1 MKKLILPASKRAGL
15 PSTTFH
21 FRAWLP
27 ALLAV
32 SATAMA
38 DNFPA
43 PYDSHKE
50 KSYPMPAAE
59 AAEKMTMP
67 PGFKTQVFAS
77 EPDVQNPI
85 AMTWDGRGRLWIAE
99 NYTYAEPPKKIDL
112 SLRDRILIFE
122 DKNGNGHFSSRK
134 VFTDNLQ
141 VLTSLEVGRGGVWA
155 MCPPNLLF
163 IPDRHG
169 NDTPDAAP
177 QVVLDGFTVPAEN
190 YHNFANGLRFGPDGW
205 LYGRVGGSAPGEVG
219 APGTPPDQRVPLRGG
234 IWRYHPERKIFET
247 ITAGLTNPWGHDW
260 NADGELFNVNTV
272 NGHFWHAFAGA
283 HFVRGSTMDPTSHV
297 YELIN
302 MHADHWH
309 FDTGKRW
316 TDSRG
321 GAANAYGGG
330 HSHIGAM
337 FYLGDNWPAEYRG
350 RFYTLNQH
358 GRRANEE
365 LVERLGSG
373 YVAHRGVD
381 TMLAADPWFVGIDL
395 SYGPDGGVFVL
406 DWSDTGECHG
416 HQGVDRT
423 SGRIFKITYGQ
434 PKPVDAGDFTK
445 LSEAELAGMHTR
457 LNEWF
462 SRQARVELTSRAATG
477 QKLDDAKQQLRA
489 IFDSNPDYTVKLR
502 ALWTLFDIGGADNA
516 FLKAQLQHPN
526 EHVRTWA
533 IRMLSDAWPLDLV
546 TCRRPTW
553 RPDYAAA
560 EAAAPLW
567 QDDLARLAREDPSS
581 LVHLAL
587 ASTLQRL
594 PVGQRAAI
602 AEGLVSHR
610 EEADDHN
617 LPLMIWYGLIPVSD
631 SDPAALVKVAAQ
643 CAMPVTRKYIAR
655 RLTEDVEKNPQ
666 PLNDLLKVALANP
679 SADYARDILEGMAE
693 TLAGWRKAPKPA
705 TWDALAQKLAALP
718 GAPLDGQVRELS
730 VVFGDGR
737 ALDELKKIALDNDAD
752 MTLRKSALQTLIDNR
767 SPDLRA
773 ICETL
778 LQVRFINPI
787 AARGLASFADPSIGD
802 ALVKAYKQFHPTDR
816 PQLLATL
823 VSRPSFAG
831 PLLKAVGEGKIP
843 RTDITPFHAR
853 QIRGFHDP
861 ALDKQLSEVWGEV
874 HESAADK
881 VQYIAKLKH
890 ELTPAIMAKADLG
903 AGRLVFSQTCAICHR
918 LYGEGADVGPDLTG
932 SGRANLDYLL
942 ENVVDPSA
950 VVPVEFRLH
959 IVNLKDG
966 RVLNGFVT
974 GKSDRTL
981 TLKTMTEKLT
991 LDRAEITGIQELSQS
1006 LMPEGLLQSLGDEKV
1021 RDLLGYLMHPSQ
1033 VPLPAEAPTA
1043 AH

>member
-1 MKKLILPASKRAGL
+1 MKKLMLHPSKQTRIASSILP
-15 PSTTFH
+15 

-27 ALLAV
+27 ALLAI
-32 SATAMA
+32 STMAAA

-43 PYDSHKE
+43 PYNSHKE
-50 KSYPMPAAE
+50 QTQPMPAAE
-59 AAEKMTMP
+59 AAAKFTLP
-67 PGFKTQVFAS
+67 PGFKATVFAS

-85 AMTWDGRGRLWIAE
+85 AMTWDGKGRLWVAE

-122 DKNGNGHFSSRK
+122 DKKGDGHFSSRK

-141 VLTSLEVGRGGVWA
+141 ALTSIEVGHGGVWA

-163 IPDRHG
+163 IPDRKG
-169 NDTPDAAP
+169 ADAPDSAP
-177 QVVLDGFTVPAEN
+177 EVVLDGFTIPAEN

-205 LYGRVGGSAPGEVG
+205 LYGRVGGSAPGEIG
-219 APGTPPDQRVPLRGG
+219 APGTPADQRVPVRGG
-234 IWRYHPERKIFET
+234 IWRYHPERKVFENV
-247 ITAGLTNPWGHDW
+247 ITGLTNPWGHDW

-283 HFVRGSTMDPTSHV
+283 HFARGSTQDSSHI
-297 YELIN
+297 YQLID

-309 FDTGKRW
+309 FDTGKKW

-365 LVERLGSG
+365 LVERTGSG
-373 YVAHRGVD
+373 YVAHRGQD
-381 TMLAADPWFVGIDL
+381 TMFAADPWFVGIDL

-423 SGRIFKITYGQ
+423 SGRIFKVTYGD
-434 PKPVDAGDFTK
+434 PKPVEAGDFVK
-445 LSEAELAGMHTR
+445 LSATELVGMHTR

-462 SRQARVELTSRAATG
+462 SRRARVELASRAATG
-477 QKLDDAKQQLRA
+477 QNLDDAKRLLRA
-489 IFDSNPDYTVKLR
+489 MFDSEPNYTVKLR
-502 ALWTLFDIGGADNA
+502 ALWTLFQIGGADEA
-516 FLKAQLQHPN
+516 FLKAQLHHPN

-533 IRMLSDAWPLDLV
+533 IRMLTDTWPLD
-546 TCRRPTW
+546 TATSRRPTW

-560 EAAAPLW
+560 EAAAPLL
-567 QDDLARLAREDPSS
+567 QEDLVNLARQDWSG

-594 PVGQRAAI
+594 PLGQRAAV

-610 EEADDHN
+610 NEADDHN
-617 LPLMIWYGLIPVSD
+617 LPLMIWYGLVPVAD
-631 SDPAALVKVAAQ
+631 SDPGALVNVAAQ
-643 CAMPVTRKYIAR
+643 CEMSLTRKYIAR
-655 RLTEDVEKNPQ
+655 RLTEYVEKNPK
-666 PLNDLLKVALANP
+666 PLDDLLKVAFANP
-679 SADYARDILEGMAE
+679 SQEFSRDILAGMAE
-693 TLAGWRKAPKPA
+693 TLAGWRKAPKPPS
-705 TWDALAQKLAALP
+705 WDALAQKLTALSDP
-718 GAPLDGQVRELS
+718 SLSASVRQLS

-737 ALDELKKIALDNDAD
+737 ALDELKKVALDNDAD
-752 MTLRKSALQTLIDNR
+752 MALRKSALQTLIDNK
-767 SPDLRA
+767 SPDLRK

-778 LQVRFINPI
+778 LSVRFINPI
-787 AARGLASFADPSIGD
+787 AARGLASFTDPSIGD
-802 ALVKAYKQFHPTDR
+802 TLVKAYKQFHPTDR
-816 PQLLATL
+816 AQLLATL

-853 QIRGFHDP
+853 QIRAFKDP
-861 ALDKQLSEVWGEV
+861 ELDKQLSEVWGEV

-881 VQYIAKLKH
+881 VQFIAKLKKQ
-890 ELTPAIMAKADLG
+890 LSPAVMAKADLS
-903 AGRLVFSQTCAICHR
+903 AGRLVFSQTCAVCHR

-950 VVPVEFRLH
+950 VVAVEYRLN

-966 RVLNGFVT
+966 RVLSGFIT

-991 LDRAEITGIQELSQS
+991 LDRADISGIQEVPQS
-1006 LMPEGLLQSLGDEKV
+1006 LMPEGLLQSLGDAKV
-1021 RDLLGYLMHPSQ
+1021 RDLLGYLMHPNQ
-1033 VPLPAEAPTA
+1033 VPLPTEAPSAT
-1043 AH
+1043 H

>member
-1 MKKLILPASKRAGL
+1 MKKLNFPCSKQARSASHISL
-15 PSTTFH
+15 C
-21 FRAWLP
+21 RAWLP
-27 ALLAV
+27 ALLAI
-32 SATAMA
+32 STTAIA
-38 DNFPA
+38 DNFPT
-43 PYDSHKE
+43 PYDSHKQ

-59 AAEKMTMP
+59 AAEKFTLP
-67 PGFKTQVFAS
+67 PGFKAQVFAA

-85 AMTWDGRGRLWIAE
+85 AMAWDGRGRLWIAE

-122 DKNGNGHFSSRK
+122 DKNGDGHFSSRK

-141 VLTSLEVGRGGVWA
+141 ALTSLEVGRGGVWA

-163 IPDRHG
+163 IPDRKG
-169 NDTPDAAP
+169 SDTPDAAP
-177 QVVLDGFTVPAEN
+177 QVVLDGFTIPAEN

-205 LYGRVGGSAPGEVG
+205 LYGRSGGSAPGEVG
-219 APGTPPDQRVPLRGG
+219 APGTPADQRAPLRGG
-234 IWRYHPERKIFET
+234 IWRYHPERKVFENFT
-247 ITAGLTNPWGHDW
+247 VGLTNPWGHDW

-283 HFVRGSTMDPTSHV
+283 HFARGSTMDPTSHI

-365 LVERLGSG
+365 LVERTGSG

-416 HQGVDRT
+416 HQGVDRN
-423 SGRIFKITYGQ
+423 SGRIFKITSGQ
-434 PKPVDAGDFTK
+434 PKPVETGDFSK
-445 LSEAELAGMHTR
+445 LSEADLAGMHTR

-462 SRQARVELTSRAATG
+462 SRRARVELTSRAAAG
-477 QKLDDAKQQLRA
+477 QKLEEAKQQLLA
-489 IFDSNPDYTVKLR
+489 MFDSNPDDTVKLR
-502 ALWTLFDIGGADNA
+502 ALWTLFDIGGTDSA
-516 FLKAQLQHPN
+516 FLKAQLRHPN

-546 TCRRPTW
+546 TCRRPAW
-553 RPDYAAA
+553 RPDLPAAD
-560 EAAAPLW
+560 AAAPLW
-567 QDDLARLAREDPSS
+567 QEDLVRLAREDSS
-581 LVHLAL
+581 GLVHLAL
-587 ASTLQRL
+587 ASALQRL

-610 EEADDHN
+610 AEADDHN
-617 LPLMIWYGLIPVSD
+617 LPLMVWYGLIPVSD
-631 SDPAALVKVAAQ
+631 SDPEALVKVAAQ
-643 CAMPVTRKYIAR
+643 CEFPITRKYIAR
-655 RLTEDVEKNPQ
+655 RLTEFVDKNPQ
-666 PLNDLLKVALANP
+666 PLDDLLKVALANP
-679 SADYARDILEGMAE
+679 SPDYSRDILAGMAE

-705 TWDALAQKLAALP
+705 SWDALAQKLDALP
-718 GAPLDGQVRELS
+718 GAPLTAQVRELS

-737 ALDELKKIALDNDAD
+737 ALDELKKVALDSNAD

-767 SPDLRA
+767 SPDLRQ
-773 ICETL
+773 ICEML
-778 LQVRFINPI
+778 LAVRFLNPI
-787 AARGLASFADPSIGD
+787 AARGLASFPDPSIGNT
-802 ALVKAYKQFHPTDR
+802 LVKAYKQFHPSDR

-853 QIRGFHDP
+853 QIRGFHDA

-874 HESAADK
+874 HESATDK
-881 VQYIAKLKH
+881 VQFIAKLKH
-890 ELTPAIMAKADLG
+890 ALSPAILAKADLS
-903 AGRLVFSQTCAICHR
+903 AGRAVFSQTCAICHR

-932 SGRANLDYLL
+932 AGRANLDYLL

-950 VVPVEFRLH
+950 VVAVEYRLH

-966 RVLNGFVT
+966 RVLNGFVI

-991 LDRAEITGIQELSQS
+991 LDRAEITGIQELPQS
-1006 LMPEGLLQSLGDEKV
+1006 LMPEGLLQSLGEDKV
-1021 RDLLGYLMHPSQ
+1021 RDLLGYLMHPNQ
-1033 VPLPAEAPTA
+1033 VPLPAEAPA
-1043 AH
+1043 AAR